1 MIATQLNQ
9 DQLPA
14 EYFAMPLVTLGGGV
28 QVDVGTFQTSE
39 QPESSNGG
47 VVTQLWA
54 PPQPPLSAV
63 VDFVSLDVYEVRVMQ
78 QMGGPKL
85 RSAIELVSPANKD
98 RVSHRRAFAVTCA
111 GYLQQ
116 GVAVTIVDVVT
127 ERTANL
133 HAALAD
139 ILGLAHPL
147 AWCSP
152 SQLYAVSY
160 RPTQATDAQRLEV
173 WPEALTVGAAL
184 PTMPLWLS
192 DGLCLPLRLEESY
205 RATCAALRIRI

>member
-1 MIATQLNQ
+1 
-9 DQLPA
+9 
-14 EYFAMPLVTLGGGV
+14 MPLVTLGGGV

-39 QPESSNGG
+39 QPESTNGG
-47 VVTQLWA
+47 VVTPIWA
-54 PPQPPLSAV
+54 PLQPPLSVV

-85 RSAIELVSPANKD
+85 RSAIELASPSNKD
-98 RVSHRRAFAVTCA
+98 RTSHRRAFAIKCA

-116 GVAVTIVDVVT
+116 GVAVIIVDVVT

-133 HAALAD
+133 HAVLVD

-152 SQLYAVSY
+152 SQLYAVAY
-160 RPTQATDAQRLEV
+160 CPTQAADGQRLE
-173 WPEALTVGAAL
+173 
-184 PTMPLWLS
+184 
-192 DGLCLPLRLEESY
+192 EEHQA
-205 RATCAALRIRI
+205 RG